1 MKEIDEKHIHDGHR
15 ERMRAKLIQHGVDI
29 FENHELLE
37 MLLFFKIPYKN
48 TNPIAK
54 NLILKFGTLD
64 GVFDATEEQMC
75 TVAGVGPRCADFLKK
90 IALLFKIER
99 CDAAPDDTAEY
110 VGEAELA
117 ELAFSLFSKE
127 KNCTLA
133 VFAFDNSNRL
143 IATEKFYGED
153 LRSGS
158 LGAVYYTN
166 FALKNAAS
174 MIVTASNRRY
184 GSSFPLPSDR
194 ECVGMI
200 SRALTSIDVLYG
212 EHFVFAGDNYSRVFP
227 TLRSSI
233 GKPPILVEKMQQTQD
248 EYAENA
254 NYSCHNDDVFLAFDE
269 VMSFVGNEH
278 TEKTKKLFERYT
290 SVISIFTADYETLKN
305 VVGQPYAVFIR
316 LIAGIAK
323 RRMFDKINK
332 GKMTTENELCAYL
345 FASCLGAER
354 ETIFLVSYG
363 ANGKILAVDK
373 AAEGTINSSSVLPRS
388 LLELAL
394 KRGATRVA
402 VAHNHPFGR
411 GELSGEDIAF
421 TRKLQEAFWGV
432 GVELFAHYC
441 ITGEGVFSLSAPFDN
456 L

>member
-15 ERMRAKLIQHGVDI
+15 ERMRAKLIKHGTDI

-54 NLILKFGTLD
+54 NLILKFGSLG

-110 VGEAELA
+110 IGEAELA
-117 ELAFSLFSKE
+117 ELAFSLFSSE
-127 KNCTLA
+127 NDCTLA
-133 VFAFDNSNRL
+133 AFAFDNSNRL

-153 LRSGS
+153 LSSGS

-174 MIVTASNRRY
+174 LVITASNRRY

-194 ECVGMI
+194 ESVAMI
-200 SRALTSIDVLYG
+200 SRALASIDVLYG
-212 EHFVFAGDNYSRVFP
+212 EHFIFSGDNYSRVFP
-227 TLRSSI
+227 TLRASL
-233 GKPPILVEKMQQTQD
+233 KTPPILVEKMRHTQV
-248 EYAENA
+248 EALENA
-254 NYSCHNDDVFLAFDE
+254 NYSCHNDDVFRAFDD
-269 VMSFVGNEH
+269 VMAFVEH
-278 TEKTKKLFERYT
+278 GHNEKTKRLFERYD
-290 SVISIFTADYETLKN
+290 SVVSIFTADYETLKN

-323 RRMFDKINK
+323 RRIFDKINK
-332 GKMTTENELCAYL
+332 SKMTTENELCEYL
-345 FASCLGAER
+345 FASCLGSER
-354 ETIFLVSYG
+354 ETIFLVSYD

-373 AAEGTINSSSVLPRS
+373 AAEGTLNSSSVLPRS
-388 LLELAL
+388 LLEIAL
-394 KRGATRVA
+394 KRGAVRVA

-411 GELSGEDIAF
+411 GELSSEDIVF
-421 TRKLQEAFWGV
+421 TRALCEAFWGI
-432 GVELFAHYC
+432 GIQLFAHYC
-441 ITGEGVFSLSAPFDN
+441 ITGEGVFSLSAPFEN